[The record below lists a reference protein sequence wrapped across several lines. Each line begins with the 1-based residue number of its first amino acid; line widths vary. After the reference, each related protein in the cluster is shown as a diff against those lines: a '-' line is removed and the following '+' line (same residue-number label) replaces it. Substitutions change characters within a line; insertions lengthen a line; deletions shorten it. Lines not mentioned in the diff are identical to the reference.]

1 MIVFRSTSPILC
13 GCLETR
19 HRDPDTVT
27 TLLFL
32 HLLSDLNPGA
42 TRRVRVL
49 EQRQCGEG
57 SLGRGSVSL
66 QGTLGTASPVREGA
80 KGKERE

>member
-1 MIVFRSTSPILC
+1 MTVFRSTSPFLC
-13 GCLETR
+13 GCLRRDTET
-19 HRDPDTVT
+19 PTQS

-66 QGTLGTASPVREGA
+66 QGTLGTASPRQRG
-80 KGKERE
+80 R